1 MMEVRIPGCY
11 GAELPGHRFCSFVK
25 DGKLLLDAGAVTS
38 VLRLSEQRQI
48 SNILVTHTHLDHIKD
63 IPFLAANLVGDRFHQ
78 PLNII
83 SIPRA
88 IEGIKA
94 YLFDDALRPDLAAP
108 PTVKSSVLKSMS
120 MAIPAAGNG
129 RIKNRT

>member
-1 MMEVRIPGCY
+1 MI
-11 GAELPGHRFCSFVK
+11 

-38 VLRLSEQRQI
+38 VPRLSEQCRI

-63 IPFLAANLVGDRFHQ
+63 IPFLPANLGGDRFYQ